1 MTRVK
6 DAAKYITSLLTP
18 LTLVK
23 AKSNACIP
31 STLVKGIAK
40 YAGQLTLPLTHV
52 KDEVKGEEVA
62 ANTPLMLVKDE
73 VKYGDNT
80 EHGLVIVVVAVL

>member
-1 MTRVK
+1 MRVFLQRLSK
-6 DAAKYITSLLTP
+6 ALP
-18 LTLVK
+18 NMLV
-23 AKSNACIP
+23 N
-31 STLVKGIAK
+31 
-40 YAGQLTLPLTHV
+40 LTLPLTHV

>member
-1 MTRVK
+1 M
-6 DAAKYITSLLTP
+6 
-18 LTLVK
+18 LV
-23 AKSNACIP
+23 N
-31 STLVKGIAK
+31 
-40 YAGQLTLPLTHV
+40 LTLPLTHV